1 MTSRRDP
8 VPAARLRADRDAPL
22 TVVDCTAGPPVPYA
36 TGWAWQRELV
46 ARRRT
51 GEVGDTVL
59 LLEHPSTYTLGRQA
73 DRANVLLSDAELDA
87 RGIELVEVD
96 RGGDVTH
103 HGPGQLVGYPV
114 VALDGPR
121 VVDHV
126 RALEQLNI
134 AVLAEHGLQAG
145 TIEGYTGVWVDSTKV
160 TAIGVRVTGRW
171 VTQHGWATNV
181 HTSMHDFAGIV
192 ACGITDPDKSVG
204 SLATLGVDTSVAA
217 VAAVTIARLAAQY
230 ETSVEVVSPED
241 VGLAVPA

>member
-1 MTSRRDP
+1 MSGRRDP
-8 VPAARLRADRDAPL
+8 VPAVSLRADRDAPL

-46 ARRRT
+46 ARRRA
-51 GEVGDTVL
+51 GDVGDTVL
-59 LLEHPSTYTLGRQA
+59 LLEHPPTYTLGRQA
-73 DRANVLLSDAELDA
+73 DRANVLLSDAELTA

-114 VALDGPR
+114 VCLDGPR

-126 RALEQLNI
+126 RALEDLNV
-134 AVLAEHGLQAG
+134 AVLAEHGLEAG
-145 TIEGYTGVWVDSTKV
+145 TIPDFTGVWVGSTKV

-181 HTSMHDFAGIV
+181 HTSMDDFAGIV

-204 SLATLGVDTSVAA
+204 SLATLGVDTTVPA
-217 VAAVTIARLAAQY
+217 VAAITTERLAALY
-230 ETSVEVVSPED
+230 DTAVRLVAPDE